1 VKDID
6 FGRKTIELLSS
17 SISGKKIL
25 SCRIDDGMNDCLVF
39 SFDDGVELSFE
50 YDYIYSW
57 TIVDPKAEE

>member
-1 VKDID
+1 MKEVD

-17 SISGKKIL
+17 SISCKKIL

-39 SFDDGVELSFE
+39 SFDDGAELSFE